1 MEVIKF
7 ILLATLAIAVVVAII
22 AGWWWVILWS
32 FNFPIVF
39 AWKQLIGVVLVLS
52 TLAGSQLNDSAK
64 SE

>member
-1 MEVIKF
+1 MEVVQF
-7 ILLATLAIAVVVAII
+7 ILWATLAIAVVGAIV

-39 AWKQLIGVVLVLS
+39 AWKQLIGVFLVLS
-52 TLAGSQLNDSAK
+52 TLAGSQLKN

>member
-1 MEVIKF
+1 MEVVQF
-7 ILLATLAIAVVVAII
+7 ILWTTLAIAVVIAII

-39 AWKQLIGVVLVLS
+39 AWKQLIGVFLVLS
-52 TLAGSQLNDSAK
+52 TLAGSQLKN

>member
-1 MEVIKF
+1 MEVVQF
-7 ILLATLAIAVVVAII
+7 ILLATLAIVVVIAII
-22 AGWWWVILWS
+22 AGWWWVVLWS

-52 TLAGSQLNDSAK
+52 TLAGSQIKN